1 MAGADLANLVNEGAL
16 VAARRSHEAVT
27 GDDLL
32 VALERVILG
41 AERGIVLSEL
51 DRRRTAYH
59 EAGHALV
66 ALLTP
71 GADPVRKVSIIPRG
85 VALGVTYYEAE
96 SDRWNYTVA
105 ELRALLKVLLGGQAA
120 ERLVFGDATTG
131 LESDLDRLT
140 QLARRMVGRWGMSER
155 VGFVSVLSDGQLL
168 EGDAVSDATRAL
180 VDDEVR
186 RIVEDAD
193 DEVFKL
199 LSRERSR
206 LDALAAAL
214 LDRETL
220 DGDEIHA
227 AAGLEGPDVAPVDQH
242 AMEIS

>member
-1 MAGADLANLVNEGAL
+1 
-16 VAARRSHEAVT
+16 VT
-27 GDDLL
+27 AEDLL
-32 VALERVILG
+32 DALERVILG

-85 VALGVTYYEAE
+85 VALGVTYYESE

-140 QLARRMVGRWGMSER
+140 QLARRMVGRWGMSDR
-155 VGFVSVLSDGQLL
+155 VGFVSVLSDGQSL
-168 EGDAVSDATRAL
+168 EGDAVSEATRAL

-186 RIVEDAD
+186 RIVEEAD
-193 DEVFKL
+193 DEVQAL
-199 LSRERSR
+199 LARERLR
-206 LDALAAAL
+206 LDSLALAL

-220 DGDEIHA
+220 DGDEIPE
-227 AAGLEGPDVAPVDQH
+227 AAGLEDPDVPSVDQH
-242 AMEIS
+242 ALELS